1 MQGKPRAVSEP
12 TWTSRRRAS
21 LIAGCLA
28 VLSTGCPAPAGGEVD
43 APAAD
48 APVVPPREPIFDAY
62 GDPAAFDVAT
72 WNIEGFPKSAST
84 VADAQDILFSLGV
97 DLIAVQEIASVNNF
111 EALMEGLPDYE
122 AVLSTHR
129 YAPNSYQKTGLIAR
143 KDVITIRGSEL
154 ILVDQSASMPR
165 PPLRV
170 ALTYHG
176 ADGAFDFEAII
187 IHLKAGFTTQDR
199 QQRETS
205 ISLLDIYIRDRLDAN
220 ATDRIV
226 LLGDFNTDPSEA
238 SGDDIFAPIVA
249 GTDLYQFPTKAPA
262 EAGAYSFLP
271 SNAMLDHVV
280 FAGDFAA
287 GATAQVAEIDDQ
299 FTNFEDTVS
308 DHRPVV
314 AGFAP

>member
-1 MQGKPRAVSEP
+1 MQGKAREVLDA
-12 TWTSRRRAS
+12 RCAS
-21 LIAGCLA
+21 GGVGLLVAGCLA
-28 VLSTGCPAPAGGEVD
+28 LASSGCPAPAGGDPD
-43 APAAD
+43 AALPD

-62 GDPAAFDVAT
+62 GSPSAFDVAT

-84 VADAQDILFSLGV
+84 VA
-97 DLIAVQEIASVNNF
+97 IASVTNF
-111 EALMEGLPDYE
+111 DALMEGLPDYE

-170 ALTYHG
+170 ALTYNG
-176 ADGAFDFEAII
+176 PDGAFEFDAII
-187 IHLKAGFTTQDR
+187 IHLKAGFTAQDR

-220 ATDRIV
+220 ANDRIV
-226 LLGDFNTDPSEA
+226 LLGDFNTDPSES
-238 SGDDIFAPIVA
+238 SGDEILAPI
-249 GTDLYQFPTKAPA
+249 TDGSELYQFPTKAPA
-262 EAGAYSFLP
+262 EAGDYSFLP
-271 SNAMLDHVV
+271 SQAMLDHVV

-299 FTNFEDTVS
+299 FINFEDTVS